1 MHEPPQLVNSRNN
14 DPLPWNVL
22 QQRYMDVNR
31 ARDDQQQHAR
41 TVRDRLNPTNTN
53 ISTENVQP
61 VISVSTP
68 SAPVLTDPLPSTSSL
83 STPHVAPLDTI
94 VQSQPVIGSADPNIP
109 FIPVTQSG
117 LPQSR
122 PDDVVQ
128 QPQPSIA
135 APTSQ
140 PSTVLPQHQTPQSDS
155 LSGDDSD

>member
-1 MHEPPQLVNSRNN
+1 MN
-14 DPLPWNVL
+14 DDTIPWNTV

-53 ISTENVQP
+53 ISNENVQP

-68 SAPVLTDPLPSTSSL
+68 SAPVLTDPLPSTSSF
-83 STPHVAPLDTI
+83 STSHVAPTI

-135 APTSQ
+135 VPASQ
-140 PSTVLPQHQTPQSDS
+140 PSTVLPQNQTPQSDS
-155 LSGDDSD
+155 VSGDDSVD